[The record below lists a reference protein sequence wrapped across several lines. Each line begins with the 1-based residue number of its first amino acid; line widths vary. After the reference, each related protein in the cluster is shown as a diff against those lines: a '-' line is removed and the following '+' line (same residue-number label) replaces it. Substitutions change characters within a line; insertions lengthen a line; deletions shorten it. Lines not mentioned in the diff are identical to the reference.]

1 MAQNIWHENLIYDP
15 TKFTND
21 WIILKLDIPLD
32 FNEDVYSACLPSS
45 SDWSPEIDPNN
56 RCFVSGWGH
65 LEYEGYSPDNLQWV
79 EIPAV
84 NNEICRQSYGNFTIS
99 DDMICAGY
107 VEGGKGSCQGDSG
120 GPLVCL
126 SGDNAVLT
134 GIVSFGI
141 GCAWQGYYGVY
152 ARVTKILDW
161 IQSNIVCLVHKY
173 FITTSFLLCT

>member
-32 FNEDVYSACLPSS
+32 FNEDVYSACLPLS

-65 LEYEGYSPDNLQWV
+65 LEFEGYSPDNLQWV

-84 NNEICRQSYGNFTIS
+84 NIFKKVS
-99 DDMICAGY
+99 DTH
-107 VEGGKGSCQGDSG
+107 
-120 GPLVCL
+120 PLQTMHFRERCL
-126 SGDNAVLT
+126 LP
-134 GIVSFGI
+134 
-141 GCAWQGYYGVY
+141 
-152 ARVTKILDW
+152 
-161 IQSNIVCLVHKY
+161 
-173 FITTSFLLCT
+173 